1 MEPFK
6 ISNHLRDLKSAYPD
20 AQLISDAAKNGG
32 ELARFAIA
40 RQWLSEGIP
49 YAFKNCPA
57 IYESVRAWIAMRLDV
72 DPKEINLTGSAR
84 LGQSLAPKKMGKPF
98 SEESDLDIF
107 IISEPLFNKLKK
119 DFNEWSFDYE
129 SNTLKASN
137 PREEGFW
144 KSNIY
149 RCPKNIARGF
159 IDSNVIP
166 NHQKYECAR
175 NVAQTMYLLKSKLD
189 ITDTAPSICH
199 ASVRCYKSWESYVR
213 QVALGLQ

>member
-6 ISNHLRDLKSAYPD
+6 ISTHLRDLKCAYPE
-20 AQLISDAAKNGG
+20 AQLISNVAKNGG
-32 ELARFAIA
+32 ELARLAIA

-49 YAFKNCPA
+49 YAFKDCPA
-57 IYESVRAWIAMRLDV
+57 VYESVRAWMASRLDV

-84 LGQSLAPKKMGKPF
+84 LGQSLAPQKMGKPF
-98 SEESDLDIF
+98 GEGSDLDIF
-107 IISEPLFNKLKK
+107 IISEGLFNKLKN

-129 SNTLKASN
+129 SNSLKASN

-144 KSNIY
+144 NNNLH
-149 RCPKNIARGF
+149 RCPKNLARGF

-166 NHQKYECAR
+166 NHQKYTHAR
-175 NVAQTMYLLKSKLD
+175 NVAQTMYLLKEKLD
-189 ITDTAPSICH
+189 VTETAPKICH